1 MLKRYLPFILIVT
14 VVVACSKDKLQSK
27 PSLKIKGLNTS
38 EVAPGQNLE
47 IKLTYEDK
55 EGDLGTG
62 MITYIRNR
70 LNAKPIPDAA
80 SNDKADTIT
89 SVLPDFPKTSSG
101 EIDIIIVN
109 GFLSEDPFDND
120 TMNFKIFVTDVSGN
134 VSDTVITD
142 KVVEIQ
148 N

>member
-1 MLKRYLPFILIVT
+1 MLKRYLPFLLVVT
-14 VVVACSKDKLQSK
+14 VVVACNKDKLK
-27 PSLKIKGLNTS
+27 TTPSLKLKSINSTELF
-38 EVAPGQNLE
+38 PGQDLVIGLE
-47 IKLTYEDK
+47 YKDK

-62 MITYIRNR
+62 LITYIRNR

-89 SVLPDFPKTSSG
+89 SPLPDFPKTTTG
-101 EIDIIIVN
+101 DIELRIVN

-120 TMNFKIFVTDVSGN
+120 TMTFKIFVKDLAGHT
-134 VSDTVITD
+134 SDTLVTETI
-142 KVVEIQ
+142 VERQ

>member
-142 KVVEIQ
+142 KIVEIQ